1 MPPDSPAAAPAQA
14 APDSR
19 PAAPPPRGRLHLL
32 LLRLLALVPR
42 PIVAAALH
50 SLVELGH
57 LTNAS
62 PAVRTRQNM
71 MRFLGPSLG
80 EEEVLRLVPRSR
92 RHQIHAVT
100 LLLYQLITGRS
111 ARVRLDEQ
119 ARKLIASCD
128 GTRGCMVVAPHNGMA
143 ETCATWALHSQGKGY
158 ATVVRPM
165 DNPALAWAAE
175 HLRRERGAVRLF
187 STRDFPTREV
197 VRHLAG
203 GGILLASFDAAAH
216 TKGGLALPLL
226 GGRIDLTTYPLKLL
240 RLTDSRMLWVQS
252 NYLGGS
258 RLEMSLLDITEE
270 VAKDGHAAL
279 ARRLEE
285 DLLRHPE
292 QYLWSRKM
300 RTEPAEGA
308 GSP

>member
-1 MPPDSPAAAPAQA
+1 MPPNPQSAAAQS

-50 SLVELGH
+50 GLVELGH

-80 EEEVLRLVPRSR
+80 EGEVQRLVPKSR

-111 ARVRLDEQ
+111 AQVQASEQ
-119 ARKLIASCD
+119 AQRLIASCD
-128 GTRGCMVVAPHNGMA
+128 GARGCMLVAPHNGMG
-143 ETCATWALHSQGKGY
+143 EICATWSLHSQGKGY

-175 HLRRERGAVRLF
+175 HLRRARGAVRLF

-216 TKGGLALPLL
+216 TKGGVTLPML
-226 GGRIDLTTYPLKLL
+226 GGQIDLTTYPLKLM
-240 RLTDSRMLWVQS
+240 RLTDSRMLWIQS
-252 NYLGGS
+252 NYLGGN

-270 VAKDGHAAL
+270 VAKDGPAAL
-279 ARRLEE
+279 VRHLEE

-300 RTEPAEGA
+300 RAEPAAQGGA
-308 GSP
+308 S